1 MAGLVS
7 TGSLKVARNLVPEC
21 GKFLV
26 EQLPLPSA
34 LRIWLSYATHHNIK
48 PATLKWIFKISFKNQ
63 ICGRSYMCVCLTALR
78 GRFRHHV

>member
-1 MAGLVS
+1 MAGVVS

-26 EQLPLPSA
+26 EQFPLPLE

-78 GRFRHHV
+78 GRFRHGV